1 MQQERVE
8 RVTARQVYDI
18 EVLAK
23 KLPISAKEEQA
34 LKRLFGKYITG
45 AELLANLRRIPRFR

>member
-8 RVTARQVYDI
+8 RVSAREVYDI
-18 EVLAK
+18 EDLAK
-23 KLPISAKEEQA
+23 RLPISQKEEQA
-34 LKRLFGKYITG
+34 LKRLFGRYLTG